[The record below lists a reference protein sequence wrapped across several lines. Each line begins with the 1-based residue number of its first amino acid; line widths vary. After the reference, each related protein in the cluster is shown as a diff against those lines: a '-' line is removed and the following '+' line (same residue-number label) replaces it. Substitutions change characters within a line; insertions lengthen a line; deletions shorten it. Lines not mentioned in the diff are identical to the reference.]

1 MTDNPDADLQEL
13 CSLYRRRWDEVRE
26 LGRLADEAT
35 KEDDTGPA
43 RREIARLLADNE
55 KTRADIISTEAR
67 TVAGALAKLKHHYAD
82 SEIAGFEGK
91 HDPDDL
97 PGNVAASIYRDLER
111 LAGEARS

>member
-1 MTDNPDADLQEL
+1 MTENPDADLQEL
-13 CSLYRRRWDEVRE
+13 CDLYRQRWDEVRE
-26 LGRLADEAT
+26 LDRLRDEAT

-82 SEIAGFEGK
+82 SEIAAFEGE

-111 LAGEARS
+111 LAGEG